1 MVRPSLNS
9 MLSPTLSAVPYSALS
24 SVTLIAWAS
33 LFGFSLLGFH
43 LTESQVIGQD
53 QSVNPGINDSF
64 QDPDVE
70 SFLQRFEVES
80 REVYVHRHEILKA
93 CEIQPGETVADI
105 GAGTGLFTRLFSEAV
120 GDEGWVF
127 AVDISPNFLEHIDR
141 SNREAGRANVQTIHC
156 TPDSTKLPPNSVDVA
171 FICDTYHHFEF
182 PMKTMASLHAALRPG
197 GRVILI
203 DFHRLEGKSSEW
215 TLNHV
220 RAGQDVFES
229 EIQEAGFE
237 KIGQVSELL
246 EDNYFVIFRKVERS
260 AAVSEMIFPTI
271 QGHGGVVARPN
282 AVHQPRA
289 AAKVVFD
296 VTAGGSAA
304 EINKGFDRVAR
315 LLNLYGA
322 AEVDTKEL
330 KITVVMHGDGTS
342 AVLRDEAYHDRFG
355 EPKNP
360 NLPLIRQLQE
370 AGAEV
375 VVCGQALNYKGFHDS
390 EVAEFIPIAAA
401 AMTVIIHKQMDGYAF
416 IPIP

>member
-1 MVRPSLNS
+1 MVRHSCRLAFS
-9 MLSPTLSAVPYSALS
+9 WVAL
-24 SVTLIAWAS
+24 AS
-33 LFGFSLLGFH
+33 LLGFSLLGSPAF
-43 LTESQVIGQD
+43 GQD

-64 QDPDVE
+64 QDPDVAA
-70 SFLQRFEVES
+70 FLERFEVES

-93 CEIQPGETVADI
+93 CEIQPGQTVADI
-105 GAGTGLFTRLFSEAV
+105 GAGTGLFTRLFSETV
-120 GDEGWVF
+120 GKDGWVF
-127 AVDISPNFLEHIDR
+127 AVDIAPNFLEHIDR
-141 SNREAGRANVQTIHC
+141 SNREAGRTNIQTVHC
-156 TPDSTKLPPNSVDVA
+156 TPDSTELPPNSVDVA

-182 PMKTMASLHAALRPG
+182 PRKTMTSLHAALRPG

-220 RAGQDVFES
+220 RAGQEVFES
-229 EIQEAGFE
+229 EIREAGFE
-237 KIGQVSELL
+237 KIGEGSDLL
-246 EDNYFVIFRKVERS
+246 EDNYFVIFRKTERS
-260 AAVSEMIFPTI
+260 AAASRLVFPNI
-271 QGHGGVVARPN
+271 SGHGGVVARPD

-304 EINKGFDRVAR
+304 DINKGFDRVAR

-322 AEVDTKEL
+322 AEVDTNEL
-330 KITVVMHGDGTS
+330 KITIVLHGDGTS

-370 AGAEV
+370 AGVEI
-375 VVCGQALNYKGFHDS
+375 VVCGQALNYKGFDDT

-401 AMTVIIHKQMDGYAF
+401 AMTVIIHKQMDGFAF
-416 IPIP
+416 LPIP